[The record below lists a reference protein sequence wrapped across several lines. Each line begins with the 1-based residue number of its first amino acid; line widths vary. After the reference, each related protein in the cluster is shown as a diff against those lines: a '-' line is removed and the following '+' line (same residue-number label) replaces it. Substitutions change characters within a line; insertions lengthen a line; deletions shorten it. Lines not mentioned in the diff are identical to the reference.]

1 MLGELYCNFF
11 YNHYKLP
18 VVKTRFFNSY
28 GPGEVPGQ
36 YRNVI
41 PNFIYWALQGKPLPI
56 TGTGEETRD
65 FTYVEDIVDGLLRAG
80 FEPKAIGQEMNLASA
95 VETRIVDLATMI
107 NSITKNPAGIAFA
120 PRRNWDT
127 KSRLLASVDRA
138 KDLLGYE
145 PKTPFEAG
153 LANTIEWFRE
163 NWDRIQASSSFEP
176 GMSSAVRDT
185 GKKS

>member
-1 MLGELYCNFF
+1 
-11 YNHYKLP
+11 
-18 VVKTRFFNSY
+18 
-28 GPGEVPGQ
+28 
-36 YRNVI
+36 
-41 PNFIYWALQGKPLPI
+41 
-56 TGTGEETRD
+56 
-65 FTYVEDIVDGLLRAG
+65 
-80 FEPKAIGQEMNLASA
+80 MNLASA
-95 VETRIVDLATMI
+95 AETRIVDLATMI

-138 KDLLGYE
+138 KELLGYE
-145 PKTPFEAG
+145 PNTKFEDG